1 MLYKDGFTKLDSY
14 KDIVRQ
20 IAKDLP
26 DWLSELTD
34 HLGKD
39 YNPREQ
45 AIEYVRGLARKDLGL
60 SLNDLLELK
69 KFAERGVYDESD
81 NQQRRFGTH
90 ISL

>member
-1 MLYKDGFTKLDSY
+1 MEYGDGYTKLDSY

-20 IAKDLP
+20 IVRLLP

-39 YNPREQ
+39 YNPRGQ
-45 AIEYVRGLARKDLGL
+45 AIEYLRGLARKDLGL
-60 SLNDLLELK
+60 NLEDLLELK
-69 KFAERGVYDESD
+69 KFAEREVYDESD